1 MSNGDFNARE
11 EVPFPASGPV
21 NVEDAYEMAAEQ
33 YPVQQPPIQSYVAQ
47 QTAAYGAPAAV
58 GQLPMRLARPQITAP
73 VRSAINS
80 PDEVLAVLRRLNPE
94 KVRLASVVFGRGA
107 GTSEGNLLQI
117 LSKVDPPVLVG
128 VLGLAQDVMGA
139 LVPAP
144 DRPVSDILV
153 NLEVL
158 GSVLVLMSRPQQH
171 AQALQAL
178 GALLA

>member
-21 NVEDAYEMAAEQ
+21 NVEDAYADLADQ
-33 YPVQQPPIQSYVAQ
+33 YPAPQIPIQSYVAGPN
-47 QTAAYGAPAAV
+47 AAYGPPPGTV
-58 GQLPMRLARPQITAP
+58 PMRLQQRPQITAP
-73 VRSAINS
+73 VRSAITS

-94 KVRLASVVFGRGA
+94 KVRLASVVFGRSA

-117 LSKVDPPVLVG
+117 LAKVDPPVLVG

-139 LVPAP
+139 LVPSP